1 MSEQNKN
8 VSAVEWEDIPAEK
21 FEIIGTDD
29 FSGDII
35 ARPKVS
41 YWADAWRRFREN
53 KIALVALIIL
63 VIMVIMVIIGPG
75 ISGYNF
81 EQMNTDEI
89 NQLPSAE
96 HWFGTDDLGR
106 DLFARVFQGGRISL
120 TIGIVG
126 AVVASVV
133 GSIYGGIASYFGGI
147 VDDIMMRIV
156 EVLLSIPYLLTVI
169 LISVVTDSKSIG
181 TMMLALVLTGWC
193 GIARLVRG
201 QMLQLKSQEY
211 ILAANALGVSPI
223 QTIMRHM
230 IPNTLGMIIVAI
242 TFDIP
247 GYIFSEAF
255 LSYVGL
261 GVQPPDTS
269 WGALASAAQQNFMF
283 YPYQLFFPSLMIALT
298 MLGFTLLGDGLRDA
312 LDPKLRK

>member
-63 VIMVIMVIIGPG
+63 VIMVIIGPG

-106 DLFARVFQGGRISL
+106 DLFARVFQGGRVSL

-223 QTIMRHM
+223 KTIMRHM